1 MYTLVEVLNF
11 SKLKGKFYVS
21 YFERGGGGLERHSSY
36 NHLRRDKLEGKL
48 VVIVRVLLL

>member
-21 YFERGGGGLERHSSY
+21 YFERGGGGWRDIAPITTLEETS
-36 NHLRRDKLEGKL
+36 
-48 VVIVRVLLL
+48 